1 MSEQRVLIVDDEH
14 ELRVLLGSALIAAG
28 YDIDVAAGV
37 EEAQALL
44 AKSRYGLVIAD
55 WWLSDGIGMTIVDEA
70 ADLGAKTILMSG
82 YVQQLL
88 GDKTRHTLLR
98 KPLSPSDFVAAV
110 RQAVGNPAVTAE
122 KSEPGAA

>member
-1 MSEQRVLIVDDEH
+1 MSVQRVLIVDDEH

-44 AKSRYGLVIAD
+44 AKGRYALVIAD

-88 GDKTRHTLLR
+88 GDKTRHTLVR
-98 KPLSPSDFVAAV
+98 KPISPSDFVGAV
-110 RQAVGNPAVTAE
+110 RRVVGDPVVTAE

>member
-1 MSEQRVLIVDDEH
+1 MSVQRVLIVDDEH

-44 AKSRYGLVIAD
+44 AKGRYALVIAD

-122 KSEPGAA
+122 KSAPGAA